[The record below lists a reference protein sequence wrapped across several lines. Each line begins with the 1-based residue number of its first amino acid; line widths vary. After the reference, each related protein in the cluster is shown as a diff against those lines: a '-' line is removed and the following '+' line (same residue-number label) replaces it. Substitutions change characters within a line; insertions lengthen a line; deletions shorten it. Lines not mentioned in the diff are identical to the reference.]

1 MLESEIDVLR
11 KRIAIGVA
19 VGSAVVSS
27 ALLSFLF
34 LKSPELPVNQFV
46 PNDLSAT
53 EVTDESKLEDNQN
66 LLDALNAL
74 NSDVNYEELQAQW
87 LNVNLSDYVSA
98 YPDFT
103 GYMQIAGT
111 SIDFPV
117 VQGADNEY
125 YLDRDYEQ
133 QSNEAGSPFLDYRN
147 SKEYLDCN
155 NIIYGHNMANGTMFG
170 TLKLLGS
177 QDYYSDNDGLIYYN
191 TVGYKNV
198 FKIYSAYEI
207 DLTSF
212 NFIQTAFADNDPFSD
227 WVQKTKELNQVSE
240 LSTVSVPNDTK
251 VLTLVTCTA
260 GGEKRFVVHGYLYNR
275 TVY

>member
-11 KRIAIGVA
+11 KRIAVGVA

-34 LKSPELPVNQFV
+34 LKPPELPVNRFV

-74 NSDVNYEELQAQW
+74 NSDMNYEELQAQW

-117 VQGADNEY
+117 VQGVDNEY
-125 YLDRDYEQ
+125 YLDKDYEQ

-147 SKEYLDCN
+147 SKEYLDYN

-177 QDYYSDNDGLIYYN
+177 QDYYADNDGLIYYN